1 MNDKFKNLPLRSG
14 VGIVLINKNNQ
25 VFVAKR
31 IDNPKN
37 FWQMPQGG
45 VDEGEDFLTAAYRE
59 LEEETSVKNVEL
71 IKELDG
77 LVTYNLPERLLG
89 IIWRG
94 KYKGQKQKWFLMK
107 YLGEDND
114 INIKTKKPEFLDWK
128 WVDLEEITKLVVDF
142 KLHVYQEVQ
151 KKVKKILIDRS

>member
-77 LVTYNLPERLLG
+77 LVTYHLPERLLG

>member
-1 MNDKFKNLPLRSG
+1 MDEKFKNLPLRIG
-14 VGIVLINKNNQ
+14 VGIVVLNKTNK

-31 IDNPKN
+31 IDNQKN

-94 KYKGQKQKWFLMK
+94 KYKGQ
-107 YLGEDND
+107 
-114 INIKTKKPEFLDWK
+114 TKKPEFLDWK

-151 KKVKKILIDRS
+151 KKVEKILIDRS